1 MSPCPMR
8 LWCLLPVEGADRD
21 RKHEIFFLVVH
32 SDRNRSCA
40 EFPSRLLSFFSVLV
54 KKKSTAFIGMKN
66 IGMTFWFY
74 RDVFPDLLG

>member
-1 MSPCPMR
+1 MR
-8 LWCLLPVEGADRD
+8 LWCLLPVEMAGADM
-21 RKHEIFFLVVH
+21 KHEIFFLVVY

-40 EFPSRLLSFFSVLV
+40 EFPSRLLSFFSVRV
-54 KKKSTAFIGMKN
+54 KKKINSLYWYEKN

>member
-8 LWCLLPVEGADRD
+8 LWCLLPVEMAGADM
-21 RKHEIFFLVVH
+21 KHEIFFLVVH

-54 KKKSTAFIGMKN
+54 KKKSPTIIDTKKHWDDFL
-66 IGMTFWFY
+66 
-74 RDVFPDLLG
+74 VLS